1 MAAKAGER
9 LKHDPMKLRFVTANG
24 PNGTPKTVLKRNSNQ
39 TVSEIVSPSYLQGQ
53 ASLLYYE
60 LLDVSITELEVKR
73 SLKIYWTGHNNKEE
87 SVHPFLLHKTT
98 SINELIDHLA
108 KVVKLSPEGSQKIRI
123 FEVTRDGK
131 QQREF
136 NGTEMIGNV
145 PEQSELFGEEISAEE
160 LAASEEDKIVNVF
173 HFSKEPH
180 RVHGIP
186 FKFVVKKGERFGETK
201 ARIQARLQAN
211 EKDFAKYRFA
221 LVQSSTY
228 KQPSYIEDED
238 ILWEHRFLPDDTL
251 GLDHPERGRP
261 GRIGAAV
268 QDRGIRIA

>member
-9 LKHDPMKLRFVTANG
+9 LKHDPLKIRFVTANG
-24 PNGTPKTVLKRNSNQ
+24 PNGAPKTVLKRTSNQ
-39 TVSEIVSPSYLQGQ
+39 TVNEIVSPSYLQGQ

-60 LLDVSITELEVKR
+60 LLDVSIVELEVKR

-98 SINELIDHLA
+98 PVNELIEHLA
-108 KVVKLSPEGSQKIRI
+108 RVVKLSPEGSHRIRI
-123 FEVTRDGK
+123 FEVTHNGK

-136 NGTEMIGNV
+136 NGTEMIGNI
-145 PEQSELFGEEISAEE
+145 PESTELFGEEISTEE
-160 LAASEEDKIVNVF
+160 INATDEDKIINVF
-173 HFSKEPH
+173 HFTKEVH

-186 FKFVVKKGERFGETK
+186 FQFVIKKGERFSDTK
-201 ARIQARLQAN
+201 TRLQARVEAN

-228 KQPSYIEDED
+228 KQPSYIEDDD
-238 ILWEHRFLPDDTL
+238 IL
-251 GLDHPERGRP
+251 
-261 GRIGAAV
+261 
-268 QDRGIRIA
+268 